1 MVKLWLFFIDMLFL
15 FCFLGIIQ
23 FNAEV
28 SPMAEAHGVS
38 QVQLSRLL
46 DRSIR
51 ESDAIDTES
60 LCIVSGEKVWLI
72 SCDVRVIDYSGG
84 NVVDASLFAA
94 MSAFKAFR
102 KPEVSVVSVAGKS
115 SLK

>member
-1 MVKLWLFFIDMLFL
+1 MDLISNCIVV
-15 FCFLGIIQ
+15 CCYVQGVIQ

-28 SPMAEAHGVS
+28 SPMAESQGVS

-72 SCDVRVIDYSGG
+72 SCDVRVLDYSGG
-84 NVVDASLFAA
+84 NVVDAALFAA

-102 KPEVSVVSVAGKS
+102 KPEVSIVSVAGKS
-115 SLK
+115 TLRYD

>member
-1 MVKLWLFFIDMLFL
+1 
-15 FCFLGIIQ
+15 
-23 FNAEV
+23 
-28 SPMAEAHGVS
+28 MAESHGIS
-38 QVQLSRLL
+38 HIQLNRLL

-60 LCIVSGEKVWLI
+60 LCIVSGERVWLI
-72 SCDVRVIDYSGG
+72 SCDVRVIDYSDG
-84 NVVDASLFAA
+84 NVVDATLFAA

-102 KPEVSVVSVAGKS
+102 KPEVSVVSVGGKS

>member
-1 MVKLWLFFIDMLFL
+1 MCRYVLMNTCTLYRLP
-15 FCFLGIIQ
+15 GIIQ

-28 SPMAEAHGVS
+28 SPKAESHGVS

-60 LCIVSGEKVWLI
+60 LCIISGEKVWLI
-72 SCDVRVIDYSGG
+72 SCDVRVLDFSGG
-84 NVVDASLFAA
+84 NIVDTALLAA

-102 KPEVSVVSVAGKS
+102 KPEVSVISEAGKN
-115 SLK
+115 SLR

>member
-1 MVKLWLFFIDMLFL
+1 
-15 FCFLGIIQ
+15 
-23 FNAEV
+23 
-28 SPMAEAHGVS
+28 MAESHGVS

-72 SCDVRVIDYSGG
+72 SCDVRVLDYSGG
-84 NVVDASLFAA
+84 NVVDAALFAA

-102 KPEVSVVSVAGKS
+102 KPEVSIVSVAGTS
-115 SLK
+115 TLRYCTRFIIFLHSFAVGVPLI

>member
-1 MVKLWLFFIDMLFL
+1 MVTFYWYIIFL
-15 FCFLGIIQ
+15 FCYLGIIQ

-60 LCIVSGEKVWLI
+60 LCIISGERVWLI
-72 SCDVRVIDYSGG
+72 SCDVRVLDYSGG
-84 NVVDASLFAA
+84 NVVDTALFAA
-94 MSAFKAFR
+94 ISALKAFK
-102 KPEVSVVSVAGKS
+102 KPEISIVSVAGKS
-115 SLK
+115 ALR

>member
-60 LCIVSGEKVWLI
+60 LCIISGERVWLI
-72 SCDVRVIDYSGG
+72 SCDVRVLDYSGG
-84 NVVDASLFAA
+84 NVVDTALFAA
-94 MSAFKAFR
+94 ISALKAFK
-102 KPEVSVVSVAGKS
+102 KPEISIVSVVGKS
-115 SLK
+115 ALR

>member
-1 MVKLWLFFIDMLFL
+1 
-15 FCFLGIIQ
+15 
-23 FNAEV
+23 
-28 SPMAEAHGVS
+28 MAESHGVS

-72 SCDVRVIDYSGG
+72 SCDVRVLDYSGG
-84 NVVDASLFAA
+84 NVVDAALFAA

-102 KPEVSVVSVAGKS
+102 KPEVSIISVAGKS
-115 SLK
+115 TLRYYNRFVIFLHSSVLGTALTLV